1 MLVDAIGD
9 PLRLHLLAYCI
20 CLPVFRVAAT
30 KGSQPPLSLISKLS
44 SIKWKLLAQ
53 RPCLTL
59 ANDLLIWMFK
69 EKTGILASEWYNSC
83 SRTPSLPH
91 LFLLSSLSF
100 FWVYVSVEHLNKSS
114 GLRSCFSGVQP
125 KIPYQ
130 GWPCVI

>member
-1 MLVDAIGD
+1 MLLVTCLFIIINL
-9 PLRLHLLAYCI
+9 PAYCI
-20 CLPVFRVAAT
+20 CLPVFHVVAT
-30 KGSQPPLSLISKLS
+30 KGSQPLLSLISKLS
-44 SIKWKLLAQ
+44 SIKWKPLAQ

-91 LFLLSSLSF
+91 LILLSSLFF
-100 FWVYVSVEHLNKSS
+100 FWVYVSVEHLNESS
-114 GLRSCFSGVQP
+114 CLRSCFWGVQP

-130 GWPCVI
+130 GGPCVI